1 MAASARTTSLFK
13 EFIKS
18 RWMTMAASFFIM
30 ACNGTVYAFGIYS
43 ETMKLTLGYNQEQ
56 ITTIGFYKDLG
67 GNLGIV
73 SGVLQD
79 FTGAWVV
86 ILLAAILNVAGSVM
100 IWLGITERIA
110 HPAVWQMSI
119 YHFICFNATAFVN
132 TGIIVTGIKNFP
144 GNRGF
149 VLGLVK
155 GFFGLSGAILAQ
167 IYRAIYGDNPS
178 SFVLMIM
185 WLPTIVFLS
194 FMFLIR
200 RQPPTKE
207 GNETRRFIFLLGTS
221 VFLAAFLLVVILVQ
235 KLSTVTRKE
244 NEILAA
250 IAILILLFPLGMVL
264 YFVMEDRKA
273 RATATN
279 ASKGAINGRDLE
291 AKSKNL
297 QDANDSKKENLSA
310 DQTYSLPA
318 SSPAA
323 STSYDNV
330 TAVDQPDVKALAK
343 GFFGGFGQKISRG
356 ENHTVLQA
364 LLKIDFWLLIII
376 STCAL
381 GTGLMAIDNIG
392 QLGAALGSN
401 SSETSTFVS
410 LISIWNFTGRV
421 SGGFV
426 SEFCL
431 NKYSIPRPVFFALPL
446 AIGCIGHLLFAF
458 AVPGALNVG
467 SIIIGFCYGFQAP
480 ILFIIISEIFG
491 LTFFGTLYN
500 LAAMS
505 LPLGTELMSVL
516 VGGKLYDREAA
527 KQQRQ
532 HMLATA
538 VGGHMAPAPS
548 PAAHAGQ
555 SKALVCIGK
564 QCYQNAFFIMAGVS
578 AFGCILGII
587 LTIRTRA
594 FYKKNAA
601 RLTNAPEKGE
611 SLDLQLP
618 NNQEGHH

>member
-1 MAASARTTSLFK
+1 MAAPAETTSFLK
-13 EFIKS
+13 DFIKS

-43 ETMKLTLGYNQEQ
+43 QTMKVTLGYNQEQ

-67 GNLGIV
+67 ANLGII

-86 ILLAAILNVAGSVM
+86 IVLAAILNVVGSVM

-110 HPAVWQMSI
+110 PPPVWQMSL

-149 VLGLVK
+149 VLGLLK

-167 IYRAIYGDNPS
+167 IYRAIYGNNPS

-200 RQPPTKE
+200 RQPPTIE
-207 GNETRRFIFLLGTS
+207 GNETRRFTFLLGTS
-221 VFLAAFLLVVILVQ
+221 LFLAAFLLVVILVQ
-235 KLSTVTRKE
+235 TLATVTRKE
-244 NEILAA
+244 HEIFAA
-250 IAILILLFPLGMVL
+250 IAILILLFPLGVVL
-264 YFVMEDRKA
+264 HFVMSDRKA
-273 RATATN
+273 RAANT
-279 ASKGAINGRDLE
+279 ASKAAINGKDLD
-291 AKSKNL
+291 AKAKNL
-297 QDANDSKKENLSA
+297 QNDNDPEKENLSA
-310 DQTYSLPA
+310 RKTYSLAESLPA
-318 SSPAA
+318 S
-323 STSYDNV
+323 TSYNNPTTV
-330 TAVDQPDVKALAK
+330 AQPDVKALAK
-343 GFFGGFGQKISRG
+343 GFFGGFGEKISRG

-364 LLKIDFWLLIII
+364 LLKIDFWLLFII

-392 QLGAALGSN
+392 QLGSSLGS
-401 SSETSTFVS
+401 SSSKTSTFVS
-410 LISIWNFTGRV
+410 LISIWNFAGRV
-421 SGGFV
+421 SSGFI

-431 NKYSIPRPVFFALPL
+431 HRYSVPRPVFFALPL
-446 AIGCIGHLLFAF
+446 GIGCIGHLLFAF

-467 SIIIGFCYGFQAP
+467 SIIVGFCYGFQAP
-480 ILFIIISEIFG
+480 MLFIIISEIFG

-500 LAAMS
+500 VAALS

-527 KQQRQ
+527 KQHRQ
-532 HMLATA
+532 HLLAT
-538 VGGHMAPAPS
+538 APS

-564 QCYQNAFFIMAGVS
+564 QCFRNAFLIMAGVS
-578 AFGCILGII
+578 AFACIVGII
-587 LTIRTRA
+587 LTIRTHA
-594 FYKKNAA
+594 FYKHNAA

-611 SLDLQLP
+611 ILNLQLP
-618 NNQEGHH
+618 NNQELHR

>member
-1 MAASARTTSLFK
+1 MAAPGERTSLLK
-13 EFIKS
+13 DFIKS
-18 RWMTMAASFFIM
+18 RWTTMAASLFIM

-43 ETMKLTLGYNQEQ
+43 QTMKLTLGYNQEQ

-79 FTGAWVV
+79 FTGAWSV
-86 ILLAAILNVAGSVM
+86 ILLGSILNVVGSIM

-110 HPAVWQMSI
+110 PPTVWQMSL

-132 TGIIVTGIKNFP
+132 TGVIVTGIKNFP

-149 VLGLVK
+149 VLGLLK
-155 GFFGLSGAILAQ
+155 GFIGLSGAILAQ
-167 IYRAIYGDNPS
+167 VYHAIYGNNPS
-178 SFVLMIM
+178 SFVLLIM

-200 RQPPTKE
+200 RRPPTNE
-207 GNETRRFIFLLGTS
+207 GNETRRFNFLLGTS
-221 VFLAAFLLVVILVQ
+221 LFLAAFLLVVILVQ

-250 IAILILLFPLGMVL
+250 VALFILLFPLGVVL
-264 YFVMEDRKA
+264 HFVIDDRKA
-273 RATATN
+273 RIITTPRKA
-279 ASKGAINGRDLE
+279 AINE
-291 AKSKNL
+291 AKAKNL
-297 QDANDSKKENLSA
+297 RDANNISEKGIPSA
-310 DQTYSLPA
+310 HKIHSLPA
-318 SSPAA
+318 STPAL
-323 STSYDNV
+323 TSHSNATTV
-330 TAVDQPDVKALAK
+330 EQLEVIALAK
-343 GFFGGFGQKISRG
+343 GVFGGFGEKINRG

-364 LLKIDFWLLIII
+364 LFKIDFWLLFTI

-392 QLGAALGSN
+392 QFGSALGA
-401 SSETSTFVS
+401 SSLQTSTFVS
-410 LISIWNFTGRV
+410 LVSIWNFIGRV
-421 SGGFV
+421 SSGFV

-431 NKYSIPRPVFFALPL
+431 HRYSIPRPVFFALPL
-446 AIGCIGHLLFAF
+446 AVGCIGHLLFAF

-480 ILFIIISEIFG
+480 ILFIIVSEIFG

-500 LAAMS
+500 LATMS

-516 VGGKLYDREAA
+516 VGGKLYDREAQ
-527 KQQRQ
+527 KQHRQQ

-538 VGGHMAPAPS
+538 AGHIAPSPS
-548 PAAHAGQ
+548 PAAHPGQ
-555 SKALVCIGK
+555 SKALVCVGK
-564 QCYQNAFFIMAGVS
+564 QCYQNAFLIMAGVS

-594 FYKKNAA
+594 FYKMNAA
-601 RLTNAPEKGE
+601 RLTNAPEQ

-618 NNQEGHH
+618 NNQEVHQDIQ